1 MANWHELIIEG
12 GEKVVRAF
20 VTGFRAG
27 RGETAEG
34 VFGAD
39 VEIEP
44 ESIGERLKAL
54 FSAGSHHAFFAP
66 ASFATLLAAAL
77 SAEGAKVGL
86 RMERERVIDSAAFSF
101 RVEVYSRELAR
112 EFRSILVDP
121 LPAGVRVEELSES
134 EETHPDAI
142 GPEPFAPL
150 HAYIYR
156 ASGRIV
162 GAFEGVMQV
171 WQCARGREFS
181 EIGSLILTGKPLV

>member
-86 RMERERVIDSAAFSF
+86 RMERERVIDSPAVLGAGVDGPTGRGDRDGLLEAGEAEFVHATRQRDDRVPFVRRPIVLAYVAEVHAAFF
-101 RVEVYSRELAR
+101 VDAADGKDGYSDQQTADRL
-112 EFRSILVDP
+112 RSW
-121 LPAGVRVEELSES
+121 A
-134 EETHPDAI
+134 
-142 GPEPFAPL
+142 
-150 HAYIYR
+150 
-156 ASGRIV
+156 
-162 GAFEGVMQV
+162 
-171 WQCARGREFS
+171 
-181 EIGSLILTGKPLV
+181 